1 MSHYSQT
8 ETRIAQLNPGYSPDD
23 VQAVAAL
30 QSSLLAQHSGKTES
44 SQPTVITID
53 VSLLATLVD
62 CAASHVEDIE
72 TGIEEGLYSKAE
84 NADLGTKQAA
94 VEVAQAL
101 LRTPSLS
108 PSVASKSRSG
118 G

>member
-1 MSHYSQT
+1 MSKDSPI

-23 VQAVAAL
+23 VKAVAAL
-30 QSSLLAQHSGKTES
+30 QSSLLARHSGKSES

-84 NADLGTKQAA
+84 NADLGTKQVA

-101 LRTPSLS
+101 LRAQAGS
-108 PSVASKSRSG
+108 PSALATG
-118 G
+118 